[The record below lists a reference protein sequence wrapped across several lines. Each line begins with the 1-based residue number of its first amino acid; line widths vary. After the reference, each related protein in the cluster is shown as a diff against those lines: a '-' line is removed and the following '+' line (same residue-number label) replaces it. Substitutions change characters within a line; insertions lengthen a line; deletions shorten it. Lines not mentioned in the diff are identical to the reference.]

1 MKLATTLLVLLTT
14 IPTALSVPVALDQV
28 QPDSVSDFPA
38 TVYSSTDI
46 PSSFPT
52 DSVLDNDDG
61 LDFIQATNEN
71 LASSYISPEDYH
83 RIIAAMN
90 NTETDGEDMFS
101 AQGFNNPLYRE
112 YDGSLFQVFRHN
124 DGNSE
129 NDEVCNTMSAPYM
142 PYTGFRF
149 ITTAKVSVLFFR
161 KKTSSLVYC
170 YQGKEIARASK
181 KPSFGDRDIVW
192 GAPYCFK
199 YEDTIKGL
207 IRGGPSVEGCYVPAR
222 MVTTFNTE
230 TIMGVSWRRPERLYG
245 GLFRYPGNGYN
256 KLSNEAAIPVA
267 PLMSDE
273 PYMGYAET
281 VGRMTTKFTV
291 PIAYTPDYYGQSYP
305 MVSDSWSKYIDINEE
320 YKPLVA
326 TTWPFTKD
334 GEFDWMIA
342 LKELI
347 KSEALWEQL
356 KTIYQEMPWN
366 PEIGELV
373 ADVIKGKADAEDLI
387 NAGISKDLIRTEA
400 YGPLHFGFLQQR
412 ASDPSIGE
420 WAADIAFDIAG
431 AEFRLVVNQLKTRM
445 VLIENKRFARFMYM
459 MISRLLAPN

>member
-181 KPSFGDRDIVW
+181 KPS
-192 GAPYCFK
+192 
-199 YEDTIKGL
+199 L
-207 IRGGPSVEGCYVPAR
+207 
-222 MVTTFNTE
+222 
-230 TIMGVSWRRPERLYG
+230 
-245 GLFRYPGNGYN
+245 
-256 KLSNEAAIPVA
+256 
-267 PLMSDE
+267 
-273 PYMGYAET
+273 ET
-281 VGRMTTKFTV
+281 VTLFGVLLTVSSTKT
-291 PIAYTPDYYGQSYP
+291 
-305 MVSDSWSKYIDINEE
+305 
-320 YKPLVA
+320 L
-326 TTWPFTKD
+326 
-334 GEFDWMIA
+334 
-342 LKELI
+342 
-347 KSEALWEQL
+347 
-356 KTIYQEMPWN
+356 
-366 PEIGELV
+366 
-373 ADVIKGKADAEDLI
+373 
-387 NAGISKDLIRTEA
+387 SKDLSGVGHLSKVVMFLLVWLLHSTLKLLWESVGEDPSAFMVVYSDTQEMDITSCLTRLLF
-400 YGPLHFGFLQQR
+400 PLHL
-412 ASDPSIGE
+412 
-420 WAADIAFDIAG
+420 
-431 AEFRLVVNQLKTRM
+431 
-445 VLIENKRFARFMYM
+445 
-459 MISRLLAPN
+459 